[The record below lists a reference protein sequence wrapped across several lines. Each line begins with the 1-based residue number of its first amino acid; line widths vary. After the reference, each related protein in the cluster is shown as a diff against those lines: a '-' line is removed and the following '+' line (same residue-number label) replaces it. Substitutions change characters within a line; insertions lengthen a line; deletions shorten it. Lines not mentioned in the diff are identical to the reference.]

1 MSGNR
6 EAMED
11 LKHILDS
18 RTQFYSKA
26 DLVFDT
32 SDMAQEAAFLS
43 LSEQLRET
51 VLTSSRAAA

>member
-1 MSGNR
+1 
-6 EAMED
+6 MED

-18 RTQFYSKA
+18 RAQFYSKA

-51 VLTSSRAAA
+51 VLTAPRAAA